1 MPPAV
6 SWCPVSRS
14 PPETGANA
22 LMLHMMALVQGL
34 RSNLA
39 MRHLGLAFSVLASA
53 ACVAEEP
60 ELGVDTQEIV
70 GGTATQ
76 VTSVPWQVSLQSA
89 AGGNLCGGALTS
101 LAGLVTAAPSGAEV
115 GPGRIVAGISR
126 TSQSASGQIRNVKR
140 VISYPG
146 YTDPTAGKD
155 AALIE
160 LTTPLTLDGTNVKA
174 IRPITSAS
182 PATLTAPGVMATVSG
197 WGTTTEGAQ
206 TLPDQ
211 LQSVQLPIVALTQAN
226 TAYNM
231 TLTEDQLAAGVAA
244 GGKDSCQGDSG
255 GPLVVMN
262 GGEAQLAGIVSWGE
276 GCARANTPGLYGR
289 VSSFAKWMDGY
300 AGGPPTAVAGDDIS
314 VKPGTRVMLDGGAS
328 TDAGSGV
335 IASYEWKQV
344 GGATVTLEGTGT
356 KQVAFNAPSTNGTV
370 ELELTVKDEGGAT
383 ATDRIVVTIA
393 SNGSGNP
400 DGNGTGGGTGG
411 DDDIGSD
418 VVGGCSTGGGSTGPA
433 ALLLLGLVLR
443 RRRAR

>member
-1 MPPAV
+1 
-6 SWCPVSRS
+6 
-14 PPETGANA
+14 
-22 LMLHMMALVQGL
+22 
-34 RSNLA
+34 
-39 MRHLGLAFSVLASA
+39 MRHLGLAISFLASA
-53 ACVAEEP
+53 ACVTEGP
-60 ELGVDTQEIV
+60 ELGMETQEIV

-76 VTSVPWQVSLQSA
+76 ITSVPWQVSLQSA
-89 AGGNLCGGALTS
+89 AGAHFCGGSIISPTWI
-101 LAGLVTAAPSGAEV
+101 VTAAHCVAEGA
-115 GPGRIVAGISR
+115 PGRIVAGISR
-126 TSQSASGQIRNVKR
+126 TSQSASGQVRNVKR

-160 LTTPLTLDGTNVKA
+160 LTTPLTIDGTSVKA

-182 PATLTAPGVMATVSG
+182 SAALTAPGVMATVSG

-211 LQSVQLPIVALTQAN
+211 LQSVQVPIVALTAAN

-231 TLTEDQLAAGVAA
+231 TLTEDQLAAGTSA

-289 VSSFAKWMDGY
+289 VSSFAKWMDSY
-300 AGGPPTAVAGDDIS
+300 AGGGPTAVAGDDTS

-328 TDAGSGV
+328 TDAGFGV
-335 IASYEWKQV
+335 IASYEWKQIS
-344 GGATVTLEGTGT
+344 GAPVTLEGAGT
-356 KQVAFNAPSTNGTV
+356 KQVGFNAPNTNGMI

-383 ATDRIVVTIA
+383 ATDRVVVTIA
-393 SNGSGNP
+393 SNGGNP
-400 DGNGTGGGTGG
+400 DGTGTGGGTGG
-411 DDDIGSD
+411 DDEIGSD
-418 VVGGCSTGGGSTGPA
+418 VVGGCSTGGGSTGA
-433 ALLLLGLVLR
+433 GALLVLGLVIRR
-443 RRRAR
+443 RRRAA